1 MISKLFSESAQGMF
15 NIPELIQME
24 EAAKQQCQRVL
35 HRSIM
40 HFAEKLFLK
49 TFPLTVSSKRNNCS
63 FQNLLCSNTNE
74 QLRPSYGVMK
84 GFFMLFFLPWIIP
97 SPQDSERNQVPS
109 LGISQE
115 VSWSPSSEL
124 KEQDLSLEGWDV
136 SREEHVY
143 YL

>member
-1 MISKLFSESAQGMF
+1 MPRRVWYNATDRHGVISKLFSESAQGMF

-49 TFPLTVSSKRNNCS
+49 AFPLTVSSKRNNCS

-97 SPQDSERNQVPS
+97 SPQIQREIKSQV
-109 LGISQE
+109 
-115 VSWSPSSEL
+115 WAFHRRSPGRQVL
-124 KEQDLSLEGWDV
+124 N
-136 SREEHVY
+136 
-143 YL
+143 